1 MTDYIALALKYGG
14 FTSLDR
20 VYLAHKLENL
30 TSDQK
35 RDFIT
40 PPPSVINAYFAE
52 IYQKQG
58 AKEAV
63 TYYLELCQALELFQE
78 HPTFDEYKPF
88 IRLNLSG
95 RSYGFTFITSDKA
108 TVFPENKEVIS
119 DALCFE
125 IAQIFP
131 QFVVSV
137 ENETILLSSREFI
150 LSGEEDITPD
160 SALLTKVFSYRNEN
174 IIKLKSLN
182 QDELLELAGKYK
194 GKRYYAFKQR
204 EAIIYLL
211 EEGNE

>member
-1 MTDYIALALKYGG
+1 MVVEVRFMVTWSGILIG
-14 FTSLDR
+14 
-20 VYLAHKLENL
+20 
-30 TSDQK
+30 K
-35 RDFIT
+35 RHEGD
-40 PPPSVINAYFAE
+40 
-52 IYQKQG
+52 K
-58 AKEAV
+58 K
-63 TYYLELCQALELFQE
+63 
-78 HPTFDEYKPF
+78 H
-88 IRLNLSG
+88 SG
-95 RSYGFTFITSDKA
+95 
-108 TVFPENKEVIS
+108 VFEVI
-119 DALCFE
+119 CFE

-182 QDELLELAGKYK
+182 QDELLELAGKFK